1 MFSGL
6 SNYLKKIL
14 PKRLFYRA
22 LLIVAIPVLVLQL
35 VITIVFFDSLWIKT
49 NKGMTRTLVNEISTF
64 IEAYESEQENK
75 QELLDLFS
83 IFLDLN
89 IEFTNNEKLQ
99 NTDTERWFSPIDRT
113 LRRELKSKFGL
124 NEYWFDT
131 TSYKELIDLRIKYE
145 DGYFKFL
152 VPKDRVA
159 SSSARIFALWITV
172 PAIIMVI
179 ISLIFLKN
187 QTRPITNLARA
198 AERFGKGENIEEFK
212 PSGALE
218 IRQAGHEFDKMR
230 KRIERHINQRTEML
244 SGISH
249 DLRTPLTRM
258 KLQLAFIKDKETVNK
273 LTEDINEMEKMLNE
287 YLQFTSSSY
296 VEKDEMFNLSE
307 LISEVIEKYNNENIS
322 QNLFNGVNNAF
333 AEKAGDGVNILT
345 KEVDTLPNIAKNYSE
360 ENVSWVAVGDENYGE
375 GSSREHA
382 AMEPRFRG
390 CKVVLVKS
398 FARIHEANLKK
409 QGILPLVFEDK
420 NDYEKIEQFDKM
432 TIGSLKDIAVDTP
445 VEIILEKENGET
457 ETIEA
462 NHSLSEDQIAWF
474 FAGSALNYIKSK

>member
-6 SNYLKKIL
+6 SNFFKKIL

-22 LLIVAIPVLVLQL
+22 LLIVAIPVIVLQL

-64 IEAYESEQENK
+64 IVAYENEQDKK
-75 QELLDLFS
+75 QELMDLFS
-83 IFLDLN
+83 LFLDLN
-89 IEFTNNEKLQ
+89 IELTLNKEFENAF
-99 NTDTERWFSPIDRT
+99 TERWFSPIDRS
-113 LRRELKSKFGL
+113 LRRELKSKFELGK
-124 NEYWFDT
+124 YWFDT

-145 DGYFKFL
+145 KGYFKFL
-152 VPKDRVA
+152 IPKDRVT

-172 PAIIMVI
+172 PAFIMII

-198 AERFGKGENIEEFK
+198 AEKFGKGEEVEEFK

-258 KLQLAFIKDKETVNK
+258 KLQLAFIKDEDTVKK

-296 VEKDEMFNLSE
+296 AEKDQMFNLSQ
-307 LISEVIEKYNNENIS
+307 LIREIIKKYNNKNIS
-322 QNLFNGVNNAF
+322 HNLLPRIYINGRSNLIKRCLNNLIDNALKYGEKVEINLNKKSTNLFIIIDDNGPGIS
-333 AEKAGDGVNILT
+333 K
-345 KEVDTLPNIAKNYSE
+345 KEY
-360 ENVSWVAVGDENYGE
+360 ENVFKPFYKIDKGRADSKSSVGLGL
-375 GSSREHA
+375 SIAS
-382 AMEPRFRG
+382 
-390 CKVVLVKS
+390 
-398 FARIHEANLKK
+398 
-409 QGILPLVFEDK
+409 
-420 NDYEKIEQFDKM
+420 
-432 TIGSLKDIAVDTP
+432 DI
-445 VEIILEKENGET
+445 
-457 ETIEA
+457 
-462 NHSLSEDQIAWF
+462 
-474 FAGSALNYIKSK
+474 IKSHGGNIMLEQSKMKGLRVKIFLPI

>member
-6 SNYLKKIL
+6 SNFLKDIL

-22 LLIVAIPVLVLQL
+22 LLIVAVPVLVLQL

-49 NKGMTRTLVNEISTF
+49 NKGMTRALINEINTF
-64 IEAYESEQENK
+64 VEVYDNEKTNK
-75 QELLDLFS
+75 DELKNLFS
-83 IFLDLN
+83 LFIDLN
-89 IEFTNNEKLQ
+89 IELIEEKNLENNY
-99 NTDTERWFSPIDRT
+99 TERWFSPIDRT
-113 LRRELKSKFGL
+113 LRRELKSKFSLG
-124 NEYWFDT
+124 EFWFDT
-131 TSYKELIDLRIKYE
+131 TSYKELIDLRIRYK

-152 VPKDRVA
+152 VPRDRVT

-198 AERFGKGENIEEFK
+198 AERFGKGEDVDEFR

-230 KRIERHINQRTEML
+230 KRIIRHLNQRTEML

-258 KLQLAFIKDKETVNK
+258 KLQIAFIKDKDLAAK
-273 LTEDINEMEKMLNE
+273 LAEDINEMEKMLNE

-307 LISEVIEKYNNENIS
+307 LIEEIVTKYDNENI
-322 QNLFNGVNNAF
+322 QKDLLPRIYINGRKNLINRCLNNIIDNALKYGNKVQIKLNKENTNIF
-333 AEKAGDGVNILT
+333 IIIDDDGFGIP
-345 KEVDTLPNIAKNYSE
+345 KEEY
-360 ENVSWVAVGDENYGE
+360 ENVFKPFYKIDKGRADSKSSVGLGLSIASDIVRSHGGNI
-375 GSSREHA
+375 
-382 AMEPRFRG
+382 
-390 CKVVLVKS
+390 VL
-398 FARIHEANLKK
+398 
-409 QGILPLVFEDK
+409 D
-420 NDYEKIEQFDKM
+420 
-432 TIGSLKDIAVDTP
+432 
-445 VEIILEKENGET
+445 
-457 ETIEA
+457 
-462 NHSLSEDQIAWF
+462 
-474 FAGSALNYIKSK
+474 KSKMNGLSVKIFLPV